1 MIGAIKKSY
10 GSYVVP
16 MIILAVVNTGAV
28 LYFATLLRFLPAR
41 RKPPEMAPLS
51 EDQEALVP
59 ERVETS

>member
-1 MIGAIKKSY
+1 MIGAIKQSY

-28 LYFATLLRFLPAR
+28 VYFAALLRFLPLK
-41 RKPPEMAPLS
+41 RKPPEMSPLA

-59 ERVETS
+59 EGQGST